1 MLTLLSKSQAK
12 EKLTQMGLT
21 TATNANTTANTANA
35 ASANTLKGTLAGL
48 TTSIKATWAAMSMLQ
63 KASIVFA
70 AASTIWSI
78 GSSIFSSYKQHQEEI
93 RQATEEAA
101 QAYKESASSI
111 DDYVSRYQELR
122 KALIAAKGDEE
133 ETLAVKRQLLDLQ
146 TEINDKFGATCGT
159 IDLVTDSYRDM
170 TQAIKDYNKELA
182 NNYLNENEKG
192 IHDAEKQMTK
202 KRHYNLSYSGMVAT
216 TDKGKALKE
225 IAEKYKDKGIDLLN
239 EGDGGVTFSVYLDTD
254 AGSAYDVIND
264 FETDLR
270 NKAVELGD
278 EHLFDDVL
286 EMSSNSLNNAKS
298 VVDEYG
304 DIFKRSLIAKIASD
318 DNKATV
324 YNDALKAVEEYNNAV
339 LESEDPY
346 SDKKVASARQNLEEI
361 KQSIQ
366 SNTEEWGQYSS
377 VMDDV
382 FNQADTRL
390 IDFNDKLQNDDS
402 LKKYAGEL
410 KGLDTL
416 DLQSFDQNAGKNNA
430 FDKLKE
436 SAGSCG
442 VSVDELIDRL
452 VKMGIVQ
459 DEIAEEAQNIPKP
472 FSQRFQD
479 LWDSESF
486 KDAREELQK
495 LSKEAGI
502 TEDDLYSL
510 ARENEEL
517 SLLLDESGISAQF
530 AATCF
535 NQVCN
540 GADGFSAITED
551 ALALD
556 QVLHGMD
563 ESLQSA
569 AASKS
574 AYDKAMEQ
582 DDYDSEFKNYQD
594 AYKSAMEMF
603 ENGDYGKHFRSAM
616 EYLLG
621 DKSYTMSI
629 EEMKNAMDGLKNVF
643 GEDATNGLEFLDKL
657 YEKKDVLDGLDSSLE
672 KLSDGSY
679 KFDLKPD
686 EFEAIGEAIG
696 MTTDEVAACTNA
708 LGMFGDFRSYDMEEL
723 EETLNGISIAA
734 KDGEKSILSLQGVE
748 SILPDRGYNGYEIYH
763 ILEDIKGMGSLELLD
778 FNASDS
784 EGLQTVI
791 DKLSELDMLK
801 INGDSIDVSG
811 LADKL
816 KNTFG
821 MTFEDIQ
828 TFLASLGEGFDF
840 TDSMGTDVVDAY
852 SSIQEKKKSIQAE
865 IASGSYSTD
874 EIVQMQTQL
883 EELKRRADALREPVD
898 IKLTSNIEQTKA
910 KLEEVTRKY
919 NELKTSIASK
929 QEQGIT
935 VTYGDTNALNELANQ
950 KAALEEQLNHYN
962 ELKVTVEME
971 REQADADIKD
981 LTSDKETKLT
991 VNIANKG
998 EVDAQFN
1005 QWTQPKST
1013 TLKVNVTANDPN
1025 GLLKGGTPT
1034 SGQAGNSGNSSSSS
1048 PASGTVKALGNAQIG
1063 HSFADGTIGAP
1074 KTETAL
1080 INELGNETIID
1091 PESGTYEIVKG
1102 GAQFR
1107 KIKKGQII
1115 LNHLQTQ
1122 ALQKYGKI
1130 SSFGK
1135 MLFGGN
1141 AKLKGSSY
1149 ASGEAGAT
1157 NPGTKKPYNNN
1168 GSSRKPSSSNNS
1180 SDSASRAVQKA
1191 ADTAKEATEEIFDW
1205 IERRIKKFQAA
1216 FDKWV
1221 RQAET
1226 AVTSGFINKY
1236 YKKATSAIKNELS
1249 TYGKAYK
1256 RYMKQADSVGLS
1268 KKYRDKVK
1276 NGTIDIETIKDE
1288 KLAEQIKKYQEYY
1301 DKAQESTA
1309 SFVETAEKLYNLP
1322 LDKAATK
1329 IEKFSD
1335 AIDLLDKK
1343 LDNAVG
1349 AKSKN
1354 KLIDK
1359 QTKEEKKTLDAY
1371 KEANKATKKDLKS
1384 AKKELSKSK
1393 NLNSDDGITKKEKK
1407 KIKDAIKAGKEV
1419 DLSYFKVGSA
1429 GYNAAVKYNEAL
1441 KANTQSTYDLKS
1453 AQEDYKSWLSESSTQ
1468 KFENIQTDYE
1478 HKLHEFEQR
1487 AQEIDNKISLNEEK
1501 GYLASSVYYDKLLA
1515 NERQNNAK
1523 LMEERDKLVK
1533 SLNDSVS
1540 SGNLKEYS
1548 DDWYD
1553 LKEKIDSVT
1562 NSVDE
1567 STVSIQNFINTM
1579 REIKWDRFDKIQS
1592 NVSGLLEDVK
1602 FAINELSRTELVSD
1616 KLGGFTD
1623 NGKSAATLHISGY
1636 ETNRVL
1642 AADYAR
1648 EIRSINEEISKNPYD
1663 TKLVERKR
1671 ELVKAY
1677 QDCISGAQ
1685 EEKYAVI
1692 DLYKQAYD
1700 SLLNKIR
1707 ELINEYEELLDA
1719 EKNAYDYQQ
1728 SIAEKTKDIAD
1739 IRKQLTAYSGDMSEE
1754 TRAKVQK
1761 LEVDLKEAEKSLQE
1775 AQYEKYIS
1783 DTKDMFDDLEDALS
1797 DEINDIILALA
1808 DNFDRLIENINAYSN
1823 DAMANVNDY
1832 LSKIGFDTSSSIS
1845 NVGLLITN
1853 ALKSGTDVSNATYTT
1868 VDEIRNILEKMQQY
1882 VDSIANGGNASSGAD
1897 STATSQPI
1905 ASAEEQKR
1913 QALAGDMAALQS
1925 QLESLYRQK
1934 TDTEDQYNKDIEKA
1948 KASSSKYKDKAK
1960 EEKNSKKKKEYE
1972 AKKKEYDAQAKSL
1985 EKEKKNEIGSISKD
1999 IAKLEQELKLLDA
2012 LLNSKINPATP
2023 KYAKGSKNIPFE
2035 QWAVTQE
2042 KGRELICT
2050 ADGQMLTPLGK
2061 GDKVF
2066 TKEMSD
2072 NLWGLSQTSLEE
2084 LENIWNK
2091 KLTYGG
2097 LNKTLTHEEI
2107 TKTWGDVEP
2116 IVNPTQITRNLE
2128 NHVNVQVGDI
2138 NMHGVNDPEA
2148 FGQQMRDEFCRDGKT
2163 TRCMVEVVGSKFT
2176 GKGIGSAR
2184 LYR

>member
-1 MLTLLSKSQAK
+1 M
-12 EKLTQMGLT
+12 
-21 TATNANTTANTANA
+21 
-35 ASANTLKGTLAGL
+35 
-48 TTSIKATWAAMSMLQ
+48 
-63 KASIVFA
+63 
-70 AASTIWSI
+70 
-78 GSSIFSSYKQHQEEI
+78 
-93 RQATEEAA
+93 
-101 QAYKESASSI
+101 
-111 DDYVSRYQELR
+111 
-122 KALIAAKGDEE
+122 
-133 ETLAVKRQLLDLQ
+133 
-146 TEINDKFGATCGT
+146 
-159 IDLVTDSYRDM
+159 
-170 TQAIKDYNKELA
+170 
-182 NNYLNENEKG
+182 
-192 IHDAEKQMTK
+192 
-202 KRHYNLSYSGMVAT
+202 
-216 TDKGKALKE
+216 
-225 IAEKYKDKGIDLLN
+225 
-239 EGDGGVTFSVYLDTD
+239 
-254 AGSAYDVIND
+254 
-264 FETDLR
+264 
-270 NKAVELGD
+270 
-278 EHLFDDVL
+278 
-286 EMSSNSLNNAKS
+286 
-298 VVDEYG
+298 
-304 DIFKRSLIAKIASD
+304 
-318 DNKATV
+318 
-324 YNDALKAVEEYNNAV
+324 
-339 LESEDPY
+339 
-346 SDKKVASARQNLEEI
+346 
-361 KQSIQ
+361 
-366 SNTEEWGQYSS
+366 
-377 VMDDV
+377 
-382 FNQADTRL
+382 
-390 IDFNDKLQNDDS
+390 
-402 LKKYAGEL
+402 
-410 KGLDTL
+410 
-416 DLQSFDQNAGKNNA
+416 
-430 FDKLKE
+430 
-436 SAGSCG
+436 
-442 VSVDELIDRL
+442 
-452 VKMGIVQ
+452 
-459 DEIAEEAQNIPKP
+459 
-472 FSQRFQD
+472 
-479 LWDSESF
+479 
-486 KDAREELQK
+486 
-495 LSKEAGI
+495 
-502 TEDDLYSL
+502 
-510 ARENEEL
+510 
-517 SLLLDESGISAQF
+517 
-530 AATCF
+530 
-535 NQVCN
+535 
-540 GADGFSAITED
+540 
-551 ALALD
+551 
-556 QVLHGMD
+556 
-563 ESLQSA
+563 
-569 AASKS
+569 
-574 AYDKAMEQ
+574 
-582 DDYDSEFKNYQD
+582 
-594 AYKSAMEMF
+594 
-603 ENGDYGKHFRSAM
+603 
-616 EYLLG
+616 
-621 DKSYTMSI
+621 
-629 EEMKNAMDGLKNVF
+629 
-643 GEDATNGLEFLDKL
+643 
-657 YEKKDVLDGLDSSLE
+657 
-672 KLSDGSY
+672 
-679 KFDLKPD
+679 
-686 EFEAIGEAIG
+686 
-696 MTTDEVAACTNA
+696 
-708 LGMFGDFRSYDMEEL
+708 
-723 EETLNGISIAA
+723 
-734 KDGEKSILSLQGVE
+734 
-748 SILPDRGYNGYEIYH
+748 
-763 ILEDIKGMGSLELLD
+763 
-778 FNASDS
+778 
-784 EGLQTVI
+784 
-791 DKLSELDMLK
+791 
-801 INGDSIDVSG
+801 
-811 LADKL
+811 
-816 KNTFG
+816 
-821 MTFEDIQ
+821 
-828 TFLASLGEGFDF
+828 
-840 TDSMGTDVVDAY
+840 
-852 SSIQEKKKSIQAE
+852 
-865 IASGSYSTD
+865 
-874 EIVQMQTQL
+874 
-883 EELKRRADALREPVD
+883 
-898 IKLTSNIEQTKA
+898 
-910 KLEEVTRKY
+910 
-919 NELKTSIASK
+919 
-929 QEQGIT
+929 
-935 VTYGDTNALNELANQ
+935 
-950 KAALEEQLNHYN
+950 
-962 ELKVTVEME
+962 
-971 REQADADIKD
+971 
-981 LTSDKETKLT
+981 
-991 VNIANKG
+991 
-998 EVDAQFN
+998 
-1005 QWTQPKST
+1005 
-1013 TLKVNVTANDPN
+1013 
-1025 GLLKGGTPT
+1025 
-1034 SGQAGNSGNSSSSS
+1034 
-1048 PASGTVKALGNAQIG
+1048 
-1063 HSFADGTIGAP
+1063 
-1074 KTETAL
+1074 
-1080 INELGNETIID
+1080 
-1091 PESGTYEIVKG
+1091 
-1102 GAQFR
+1102 
-1107 KIKKGQII
+1107 
-1115 LNHLQTQ
+1115 
-1122 ALQKYGKI
+1122 
-1130 SSFGK
+1130 
-1135 MLFGGN
+1135 
-1141 AKLKGSSY
+1141 
-1149 ASGEAGAT
+1149 
-1157 NPGTKKPYNNN
+1157 
-1168 GSSRKPSSSNNS
+1168 
-1180 SDSASRAVQKA
+1180 
-1191 ADTAKEATEEIFDW
+1191 
-1205 IERRIKKFQAA
+1205 
-1216 FDKWV
+1216 
-1221 RQAET
+1221 
-1226 AVTSGFINKY
+1226 
-1236 YKKATSAIKNELS
+1236 
-1249 TYGKAYK
+1249 
-1256 RYMKQADSVGLS
+1256 
-1268 KKYRDKVK
+1268 
-1276 NGTIDIETIKDE
+1276 
-1288 KLAEQIKKYQEYY
+1288 
-1301 DKAQESTA
+1301 
-1309 SFVETAEKLYNLP
+1309 YNLP

-1523 LMEERDKLVK
+1523 LIAERDALVK

-1540 SGNLKEYS
+1540 KGNLKEYS